1 MATKKN
7 RKMAIKKALK
17 TGVGTII
24 GGFVGLG
31 IANLTGFFALV
42 GLPMMLLW
50 GMLGGIIINGGE
62 IE

>member
-7 RKMAIKKALK
+7 RKMVIKKVLK
-17 TGVGTII
+17 TGVGTTI
-24 GGFVGLG
+24 GCFVGLG

-50 GMLGGIIINGGE
+50 GVLGGIIINGGK